1 MGSDKGLLINMS
13 NELHLE
19 SFNSFLTWLDG
30 DRDSAAEKYEAL
42 RTQLIS
48 FLNRRR
54 CAESEKLADDALNI
68 FMRRLPHLRGKI
80 DDPLPYLMVVAR
92 HLYTEHITTQHLP
105 LPENLHYL
113 PSTQEEGDEEERM
126 FESLDECLQ
135 HLGPEE
141 RELFLDYYAREKQEK
156 IDFRKELAE
165 QRHIT
170 ANALRLRIYQIK
182 SKLRRCIEEELAR
195 PRQK

>member
-1 MGSDKGLLINMS
+1 MS
-13 NELHLE
+13 NELNFE

-42 RTQLIS
+42 RAQLIA

-68 FMRRLPHLRGKI
+68 FMRRLPHLRGRI

-92 HLYTEHITTQHLP
+92 HLHTEYITRQHLP
-105 LPENLHYL
+105 LPENLHQL
-113 PSTQEEGDEEERM
+113 PSTEDEGDEEERI
-126 FESLDECLQ
+126 FESLDECLR
-135 HLGPEE
+135 HLDPEE
-141 RELFLDYYAREKQEK
+141 RELFLDYYEREKQEK
-156 IDFRKELAE
+156 IDFRKEMAE
-165 QRHIT
+165 QRGIT
-170 ANALRLRIYQIK
+170 ANALRLRIYHIK
-182 SKLRRCIEEELAR
+182 SRLRQCIEEELSG